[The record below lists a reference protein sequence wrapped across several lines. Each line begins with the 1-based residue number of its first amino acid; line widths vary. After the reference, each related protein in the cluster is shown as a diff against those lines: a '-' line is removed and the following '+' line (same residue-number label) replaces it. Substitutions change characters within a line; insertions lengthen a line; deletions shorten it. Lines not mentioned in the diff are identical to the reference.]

1 MLAGG
6 RSSRFGRDKT
16 RLFYKYLRYR
26 LRESFKNPI
35 FVAKKRKFRGVPF
48 YRERGRKYAPI
59 FPIIELLQ
67 KHRKIVV
74 IAADTPLI
82 GGYQLGRLLRSNRV
96 AEGNPLIG
104 VYLRRR
110 DLGKL
115 RRRARGDLRLQKI
128 APTLPIP
135 SKMLIN
141 INYPSDL
148 NSLPPHLLPL
158 FSVRGGKGK

>member
-1 MLAGG
+1 
-6 RSSRFGRDKT
+6 
-16 RLFYKYLRYR
+16 
-26 LRESFKNPI
+26 
-35 FVAKKRKFRGVPF
+35 VAKKRKFRGVPL
-48 YRERGRKYAPI
+48 YRERGRRYAPI

-67 KHRKIVV
+67 RHRKIFVTS
-74 IAADTPLI
+74 ADTPLI

-96 AEGNPLIG
+96 AKGNPLIG

-115 RRRARGDLRLQKI
+115 RRRARGDLRLQQV

-135 SKMLIN
+135 ENLLLN

-148 NSLPPHLLPL
+148 KLLPPHLLPL
-158 FSVRGGKGK
+158 LRG